1 MDIDSKCYECIAGAG
16 LEPILS
22 GGRGQ
27 ASGFIMRM
35 MAENKKKHQGQY
47 KNPSNND
54 YGSTMKKFA
63 EFDYKKLANEGQK
76 GRNQSNYGAS
86 PFILKHFGSP
96 EAVPFVRKS
105 ERVAEEE
112 VEGETDEQKA
122 ARLQAKSEELAQ
134 LAKDLLKKSVAKEKV
149 KGFLKGKVLVKKAKA
164 LLTKKKGEKQA
175 EVTRKQAEVDKKA
188 DNERK
193 RQEMIA
199 RDTARIKAQMK
210 VKAEA
215 DPKLAAALPKSFFD
229 AKPAP
234 KVFNKLLD
242 AAKAPVAQKAPP
254 PVAPKAPAK
263 AYQYPVGHPRDFAGR
278 PIPYSQ
284 LAPPPLRDRR

>member
-63 EFDYKKLANEGQK
+63 EFDYKKLANKDQK

-96 EAVPFVRKS
+96 ESIPFVRKS
-105 ERVAEEE
+105 ERVAED

-134 LAKDLLKKSVAKEKV
+134 LAKDLLKKTVAKEKV

-164 LLTKKKGEKQA
+164 LLGKKKGEKQA
-175 EVTRKQAEVDKKA
+175 EIDKKA
-188 DNERK
+188 DDERK
-193 RQEMIA
+193 RQAMIA
-199 RDTARIKAQMK
+199 RDTLRIKAQMK
-210 VKAEA
+210 AKIET
-215 DPKLAAALPKSFFD
+215 DPEYAKLAAKALPKTFFD
-229 AKPAP
+229 PKPAEAP
-234 KVFNKLLD
+234 RRVFNMKKAD
-242 AAKAPVAQKAPP
+242 ADAPVGY
-254 PVAPKAPAK
+254 V
-263 AYQYPVGHPRDFAGR
+263 HPFFRVR
-278 PIPYSQ
+278 K
-284 LAPPPLRDRR
+284 